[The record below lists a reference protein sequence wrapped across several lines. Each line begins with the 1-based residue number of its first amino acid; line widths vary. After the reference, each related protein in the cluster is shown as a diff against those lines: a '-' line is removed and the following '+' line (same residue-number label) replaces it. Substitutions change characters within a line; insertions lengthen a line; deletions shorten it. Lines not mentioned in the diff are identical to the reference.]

1 MILIRQFL
9 KRFLF
14 FLNILLAL
22 YTLLVYQL
30 SYSVSVKHWLAGFM
44 MLTMPFILVSNVVFV
59 LIWAL
64 RKSYRVLLSFIILI
78 VGFPFILRTVSW
90 HNIDSTDTQE
100 GLTVLSY
107 NLMWCDAFTY
117 VEKHDTTNAI
127 NLVKKVVD
135 IDADI
140 KCVQEL
146 FNWDDFPQFRTIKK
160 LRGTQKYYTY
170 VHSTPGNDKGQGEI
184 GLAIFS
190 KYPIIRKQEKHWSIN
205 HNGLLSA
212 DIVVKNDTIRVIN
225 VQLRSMGV
233 RVQRVI
239 EAKEDKEKAKKE
251 AKTIYHQL
259 KSGFEDRVIQVKELE
274 KWIEESPYP
283 LIVCG
288 DFNELPYGF
297 AYGKV
302 RKYLKNS
309 FEEAGRGFGFT
320 YHRKPGFIRIDNQF
334 FDDKSFEIKRFK
346 TFSDTPYSDHYPIW
360 GEYIFKSSVV
370 LRDQNVK

>member
-1 MILIRQFL
+1 MVLIRNFL

-14 FLNILLAL
+14 LLNIVLAL

-30 SYSVSVKHWLAGFM
+30 SYSVSVKHWLAGFF
-44 MLTMPFILVSNVVFV
+44 MLSMPFILVGNGLFV
-59 LIWAL
+59 LIWTI
-64 RKSYRVLLSFIILI
+64 RRSYRTFLSLGILI
-78 VGFPFILRTVSW
+78 LGFPFILRTISW
-90 HNIDSTDTQE
+90 HNIDSTDSRK

-117 VEKHDTTNAI
+117 IEQHDTTNAI
-127 NLVKKVVD
+127 GIVKKVVD
-135 IDADI
+135 INADI

-146 FNWDDFPQFRTIKK
+146 YNWDYFPQFQTIKK
-160 LRGTQKYYTY
+160 LRGINKYYTY
-170 VHSTPGNDKGQGEI
+170 VHSTPGNDKGQGDI

-212 DIVVKNDTIRVIN
+212 DIVVKRDTIRVIN

-233 RVQRVI
+233 RVQRFI
-239 EAKEDKEKAKKE
+239 EAKKDKEKAKQE

-259 KSGFEDRVIQVKELE
+259 KGGFEDRGIQVKELE
-274 KWIEESPYP
+274 KWIQESPYP

-302 RKYLKNS
+302 RNYLENA

-320 YHRKPGFIRIDNQF
+320 YHKKPGFIRIDNQF
-334 FDDKSFEIKRFK
+334 FDNKYFEIKRFK
-346 TFSDTPYSDHYPIW
+346 TFSETPYSDHYPIW
-360 GEYIFKSSVV
+360 GEYIIK
-370 LRDQNVK
+370 N

>member
-1 MILIRQFL
+1 MLLVRKIL

-14 FLNILLAL
+14 SLNILLGL

-30 SYSVSVKHWLAGFM
+30 SYSVSVKHWLAGFF
-44 MLTMPFILVSNVVFV
+44 MLSMPFLFIANFFFFLLWVV
-59 LIWAL
+59 
-64 RKSYRVLLSFIILI
+64 RKSYRSLVSLSLILL
-78 VGFPFILRTVSW
+78 GFPFILRTYTW
-90 HNIDSTDTQE
+90 HNIDNRDTRK

-107 NLMWCDAFTY
+107 NLMWCDAVRY
-117 VEKHDTTNAI
+117 VHENDTINAI

-146 FNWDDFPQFRTIKK
+146 YNWDGIPQFRTIKK

-170 VHSTPGNDKGQGEI
+170 VYSTPGNDKGQGEI

-190 KYPIIRKQEKHWSIN
+190 KYPIIKKQEKHWSIN

-212 DIVVKNDTIRVIN
+212 DIVVKNDTIRIIN

-233 RVQRVI
+233 RVQKVI
-239 EAKEDKEKAKKE
+239 AAKEDKEKAKKE

-259 KSGFEDRVIQVKELE
+259 RSGFEDRVIQVKELE
-274 KWIEESPYP
+274 KWITDSPYP
-283 LIVCG
+283 VMVCG

-302 RKYLKNS
+302 RKYLKNG

-320 YHRKPGFIRIDNQF
+320 YHKSPGFLRIDNQF
-334 FDDKSFEIKRFK
+334 FDEKKFEIKRFK
-346 TFSDTPYSDHYPIW
+346 TFSETPYSDHYPIW
-360 GEYIFKSSVV
+360 GEYILKGSEVQSS
-370 LRDQNVK
+370 KGTE

>member
-1 MILIRQFL
+1 MQLIREII

-14 FLNILLAL
+14 FLNILLGL

-30 SYSVSVKHWLAGFM
+30 SYSVSVKHWLAGFF
-44 MLTMPFILVSNVVFV
+44 MLSMPFVLVANLIFV

-64 RKSYRVLLSFIILI
+64 RKSYRSLLSLALLCI
-78 VGFPFILRTVSW
+78 GFPFLMRTFSW
-90 HNIDSTDTQE
+90 HNIDSNDTRK
-100 GLTVLSY
+100 GFTVMSY
-107 NLMWCDAFTY
+107 NMMWCDAVKY
-117 VEKHDTTNAI
+117 VHEKDTTNAI
-127 NLVKKVVD
+127 NLIKKAVD

-146 FNWDDFPQFRTIKK
+146 YNRDDLPQFRTIKK
-160 LRGTQKYYTY
+160 FRGTHRYYTY
-170 VHSTPGNDKGQGEI
+170 VYSTPGNDRGQGEI

-190 KYPIIRKQEKHWSIN
+190 KFPIIKKQEKHWSVN

-212 DIVVKNDTIRVIN
+212 DIVIKKDTIRVIN

-239 EAKEDKEKAKKE
+239 EAKEDKEKAKQE

-259 KSGFEDRVIQVKELE
+259 RGGFEDRAIQVKELE
-274 KWIEESPYP
+274 KWIQESPYP
-283 LIVCG
+283 VMVCG

-302 RKYLKNS
+302 RQYLENG
-309 FEEAGRGFGFT
+309 FEKAGRGFGFT
-320 YHRKPGFIRIDNQF
+320 YHRKPGFLRIDNQF
-334 FDDKSFEIKRFK
+334 FDEKRFEIKRFK
-346 TFSDTPYSDHYPIW
+346 TFSETPYSDHFPIW
-360 GEYIFKSSVV
+360 GEYV
-370 LRDQNVK
+370 LK